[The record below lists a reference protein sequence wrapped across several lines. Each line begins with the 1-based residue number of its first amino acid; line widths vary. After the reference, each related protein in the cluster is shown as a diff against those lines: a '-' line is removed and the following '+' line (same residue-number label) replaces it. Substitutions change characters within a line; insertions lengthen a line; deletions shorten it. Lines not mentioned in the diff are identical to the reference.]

1 MFQPGRLVPDEPVP
15 PPSLSAPDP
24 DAPPTGTAITLARG
38 QPLFTAGE
46 PAALHPF
53 LLVSGALALS
63 RLLPDGRRQ
72 IVDIL
77 GPGRLVGFSDG
88 AVRTD
93 TATALMRT
101 HVRRL
106 QAPPSAGVVTR
117 ELTIGLAR
125 LHDLALLLGR
135 KSALEK
141 VASALLQLSDLFG
154 SRWASEPGAGL
165 SFVLPLSRT
174 DLGDWLGL
182 VIETVSRSLGELQR
196 RGVIAIERTDIV
208 HIVDRGGLKAL
219 SGERATG
226 IGAFA

>member
-1 MFQPGRLVPDEPVP
+1 MFQPGRLVADEPAP
-15 PPSLSAPDP
+15 LSSLSVCDP
-24 DAPPTGTAITLARG
+24 DGAQPGAAITLVRG

-46 PAALHPF
+46 LTAVHPF
-53 LLVSGALALS
+53 LLVSGAVALS

-77 GPGRLVGFSDG
+77 GPGRLVGFAEG
-88 AVRTD
+88 GVRAD

-125 LHDLALLLGR
+125 LHELALLLGR

-154 SRWASEPGAGL
+154 SRWANEPGAGL

-196 RGVIAIERTDIV
+196 RGLIAIERTDIV
-208 HIVDRGGLKAL
+208 HIVDRGGLEAL